1 MALGFSCV
9 LVLKSL
15 ACRPLSSSLLY
26 HGCQMTAQ
34 ASGSHSC
41 CTWEEEGRS
50 RKLLLMRFCL
60 LTREEKP
67 GTCIFISVV
76 GIIIVW
82 APRPVRDAGKSSIL
96 ATVLYKRGGP
106 KGVVTGFWEANVVC
120 CPECECVWKNAISKG
135 RLDGHRTID
144 LQRQKFRFKNL
155 RFKTLFLVIPWWS
168 SG

>member
-34 ASGSHSC
+34 APGSHSC
-41 CTWEEEGRS
+41 CRWEEEGRS
-50 RKLLLMRFCL
+50 RHLLLIRFCL
-60 LTREEKP
+60 LTLEEKP

-76 GIIIVW
+76 GIVIVW
-82 APRPVRDAGKSSIL
+82 APGPVREAGKSSIL
-96 ATVLYKRGGP
+96 ATVLYKRGRQ
-106 KGVVTGFWEANVVC
+106 KAVVTGFWEANAVC
-120 CPECECVWKNAISKG
+120 CPECKCMNNGVSKD
-135 RLDGHRTID
+135 RLEGHRTID

-155 RFKTLFLVIPWWS
+155 WFKILFLVIPWWS